1 MTLRAI
7 AWTVLKKHDDHGDA
21 YQACAL
27 TRATVGAELGP
38 LRYFADVAAEEPA
51 YRLAEADGI
60 ASGLPYA
67 ESFGTHP
74 PSSVAPGAA
83 TRQPAAAAATGTA
96 PKPTGVTYAAS
107 YGTSAIETPPAQP
120 AEMPTSSFSY
130 SPTFGKR

>member
-27 TRATVGAELGP
+27 TRATVGGELGP
-38 LRYFADVAAEEPA
+38 LRYFADATAEEPA
-51 YRLAEADGI
+51 YRLAEADGV

-74 PSSVAPGAA
+74 PSAVAPGAV
-83 TRQPAAAAATGTA
+83 TRQPAAPAAAPTS
-96 PKPTGVTYAAS
+96 KPTGVTYAAS
-107 YGTSAIETPPAQP
+107 YGTPVIETPPAQP
-120 AEMPTSSFSY
+120 AEMTTSSFSY